1 MLLIALT
8 SVVSVKKDNRY
19 KDGKKNNE
27 KTARIAEVGLL
38 YGLLVLPLIK
48 NKSDLNKN
56 DI

>member
-19 KDGKKNNE
+19 KDGTKNNE

-56 DI
+56 DF

>member
-19 KDGKKNNE
+19 KDGTKNNE
-27 KTARIAEVGLL
+27 KTARIAEVELL

-56 DI
+56 DF